1 MVSLTAIQCPPLPM
15 FPNGMITYSS
25 GPSPNFPIG
34 TTAVY
39 ECNAPEGY
47 CLSAATLRE
56 CEPSGTWS
64 GAAPE
69 LCGSKNQAKYDK
81 GFAYNY

>member
-1 MVSLTAIQCPPLPM
+1 MY
-15 FPNGMITYSS
+15 PNGTITYSS

-39 ECNAPEGY
+39 QCNAPEGY
-47 CLSAATLRE
+47 CLPAGTTFRE

-64 GAAPE
+64 GVEPE
-69 LCGSKNQAKYDK
+69 PCGSKKQAKYDK
-81 GFAYNY
+81 GSLPIIIEEKCV